1 MAFAK
6 QKEKEGV
13 VSVCLTAYVSCFC
26 TYRTNMNRVCTKIP
40 KVLAAKFLGFFP
52 GLQNNQK
59 LNCSRAVFMGYI
71 RLNPVHFWKGLQSL
85 YKYSHNSDQPCSY
98 FRHLPSTFIGLVLN
112 DLWPKAEQSFGL
124 VGAPNLQ
131 DLENALQMKQ
141 SRCNTL
147 SSCSH
152 GLQVLLRSTKYG
164 FVMTPETS
172 LTRIISK
179 GHLSKRKDDMCLL
192 KGFMQ

>member
-1 MAFAK
+1 MPISYAGEPAGLSLQDELPSLRTVWGAVEMLRLLQK

-59 LNCSRAVFMGYI
+59 LNCSRAVFMVCI

-98 FRHLPSTFIGLVLN
+98 FRHLPSTFIGMVLN
-112 DLWPKAEQSFGL
+112 DPWPKAE
-124 VGAPNLQ
+124 
-131 DLENALQMKQ
+131 
-141 SRCNTL
+141 
-147 SSCSH
+147 
-152 GLQVLLRSTKYG
+152 
-164 FVMTPETS
+164 
-172 LTRIISK
+172 
-179 GHLSKRKDDMCLL
+179 
-192 KGFMQ
+192 